1 MPICRI
7 ALFLGFL
14 FIVPPLAECA
24 SDDQVIE
31 IVVKKGESLYHICEL
46 FLENPQ
52 DWRQV
57 ASVNRLQ
64 NPDRIHPG
72 QKLVIPVRLLRGVPV
87 DGVVTFITGNVSIK
101 ENRTQ
106 TWQSLSLNDKVF
118 QGNWV
123 QTGPS
128 GAVEITFEN
137 EFTVFLRPDTVVEI
151 SAARKKGAL
160 FLLYRLFL
168 SAGKTISRLQQITG
182 KESRYEI
189 RTPSAVAAP
198 RGTEFRTAVDS
209 EVNTRLEVLAGEV
222 GVRAAKKA
230 VDIKTGEGTLVKKGL
245 PPAAPRKLLPAPA
258 LMDFQPLYR
267 TLPLEFHLG
276 KVAGARS
283 YRVMIARDQTF
294 KDVVVDRVVG
304 PKDTPRIIGIDD
316 GTYYLQTRSIDDIGL
331 EGLSSTPREVK
342 VRVNP
347 LPPFIQFTDDGAD
360 YREKTVPLK
369 WLEVTQAVKYHLQV
383 AEDPEFKIVV
393 EDVPDMSGTSHQ
405 TESLDHKTY
414 YFHIRSI
421 AADGYQG
428 VWSDTRHFTIV
439 PPPPSPPLGET
450 EMGDKELRM
459 RWRNLGDGITYH
471 FQMAKDEKFKNVL
484 TDKKLAEPEITLD
497 KPHEPGTYYVRTSA
511 IDADGYE
518 GEFSK
523 PQTFKILSNYR
534 YVPLGFMTIF
544 ILLLIVL

>member
-7 ALFLGFL
+7 ALFLGLLFL
-14 FIVPPLAECA
+14 LPPLAECA
-24 SDDQVIE
+24 SDDQFVE

-64 NPDRIHPG
+64 NPERIHPG

-87 DGVVTFITGNVSIK
+87 DGVVTFITGDVSIK

-106 TWQSLSLNDKVF
+106 AWQSLHLNDRVV

-123 QTGPS
+123 QTGPN
-128 GAVEITFEN
+128 GAVEMTFEH

-168 SAGKTISRLQQITG
+168 GAGKAISRLQKITG

-230 VDIKTGEGTLVKKGL
+230 VDIKTGEGTLVKKGM
-245 PPAAPRKLLPAPA
+245 PPSAPRKLLPPPA
-258 LMDFQPLYR
+258 LRDFQPLYR
-267 TLPLEFHLG
+267 TLPLEFRLE

-283 YRVMIARDQTF
+283 YRIMIARDQVF

-304 PKDTPRIIGIDD
+304 PQVTPRISGIDD

-331 EGLSSTPREVK
+331 EGISSTPKEVK

-347 LPPFIQFTDDGAD
+347 LPPFIQSPDDGAE

-369 WLEVTQAVKYHLQV
+369 WLEVKQAVNYHLQV
-383 AEDPEFKIVV
+383 AEDPAFAIIV
-393 EDVPDMSGTSHQ
+393 EDVPNVSGTSLQ
-405 TESLDHKTY
+405 AENLDYKTY
-414 YFHIRSI
+414 YFHVRSI
-421 AADGYQG
+421 AADGYRG
-428 VWSDTRHFTIV
+428 LWSDTLHFTIV
-439 PPPPSPPLGET
+439 PPPPSPPLEKP
-450 EMGDKELRM
+450 EMGDKELRI
-459 RWRNLGDGITYH
+459 RWQNLGDRTTYH
-471 FQMAKDEKFKNVL
+471 FQMAKDQEFETVL
-484 TDKKLAEPEITLD
+484 TDEKLAEPEITLD
-497 KPHEPGTYYVRTSA
+497 KPHESGTYYVRTSA

-518 GEFSK
+518 GEFSE
-523 PQTFKILSNYR
+523 PQSFKVLSDYR